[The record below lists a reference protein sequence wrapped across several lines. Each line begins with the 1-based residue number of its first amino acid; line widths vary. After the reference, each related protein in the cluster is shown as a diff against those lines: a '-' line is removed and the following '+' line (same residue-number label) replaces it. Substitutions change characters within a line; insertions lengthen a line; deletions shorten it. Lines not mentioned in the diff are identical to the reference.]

1 MTAPQSRTSPDFAAI
16 EARLGAGEPVILQA
30 RKPDDLLTPVAAYLK
45 LAQADGH
52 ACLLESVEGGAWRGR
67 YSAIGLDPDLIWQ
80 CRDGVASEARGA
92 AIEARKFTNL
102 DADPMTALRAVI
114 EDAHCALPDGAP
126 SIAAG
131 LFGYVGYDMVRY
143 LEKLPENAAPD
154 PLGTPEACLIRPRTV
169 VVFDALKQEIQV
181 YCTIRPAPGETAR
194 TAYDAAAARLQA
206 TLDILAG
213 PLPVIAAPAGRT
225 GEISSNQSEAA
236 YRAAV
241 EKARNYIRAGDAFQ
255 IVPSQRFS
263 TPFSDDSFW
272 LYRSLRRLNPSPFL
286 FYFRMDGFEI
296 AGSSP
301 EILVRLRDDTVTIR
315 PIAGTRPRG
324 ATPAEDDALEAD
336 LLAAPKECSEHLML
350 LDLGRND
357 VGRIARP
364 GSVRIT
370 SRENVERYSH
380 VMHIV
385 SNVEGD
391 LATGE
396 DAVSALFAGF
406 PAGPVSGAPKVRAME
421 IIDEL
426 EPHRR
431 GIYAGAVGYFSADG
445 GMDTCIALRTAVIK
459 DGRMHVQAGAGV
471 VLDSDPES
479 ERVETVN
486 KAMALFRAAEDVVR
500 DSRRKSGD
508 D

>member
-1 MTAPQSRTSPDFAAI
+1 MTATARSTPAPDYAAI
-16 EARLGAGEPVILQA
+16 AAALTAGEPVILSV
-30 RKPDDLLTPVAAYLK
+30 RKADDLLTPVAAYLK
-45 LAQADGH
+45 LAHADGH

-92 AIEARKFTNL
+92 AIEARRFTPIK
-102 DADPMTALRAVI
+102 ADPMTALRGVI
-114 EDAHCALPDGAP
+114 NDARCPLPEGAP

-143 LEKLPENAAPD
+143 LENLPAHAAPD

-181 YCTIRPAPGETAR
+181 YCTIRLEGR
-194 TAYDAAAARLQA
+194 TPREAYDAAAERLQT

-213 PLPVIAAPAGRT
+213 PLPAMAAPAGQS
-225 GEISSNQSEAA
+225 GEIVSNQSEAQ

-241 EKARNYIRAGDAFQ
+241 DKARTYIRAGDAFQ

-301 EILVRLRDDTVTIR
+301 EILVRLRDNTVTIR
-315 PIAGTRPRG
+315 PLAGTRPRG

-336 LLAAPKECSEHLML
+336 LLADPKERSEHLML

-370 SRENVERYSH
+370 SRETVERYSH

-391 LATGE
+391 LAEGE

-406 PAGPVSGAPKVRAME
+406 PAGTVSGAPKVRAMA

-486 KAMALFRAAEDVVR
+486 KAMALFRAA
-500 DSRRKSGD
+500 D
-508 D
+508 DAV

>member
-1 MTAPQSRTSPDFAAI
+1 VIDIQPSFTDI
-16 EARLGAGEPVILQA
+16 VEAFDRGETTVLHVTQ
-30 RKPDDLLTPVAAYLK
+30 PDDLLTPVAAYLK
-45 LAQADGH
+45 LAGSNAH
-52 ACLLESVEGGAWRGR
+52 TCLLESVEGGAWRGR
-67 YSAIGLDPDLIWQ
+67 YSAIGLDPDLVWQ
-80 CRDGVASEARGA
+80 CRDGVAEQAAGMDIARRRFSPLKA
-92 AIEARKFTNL
+92 A
-102 DADPMTALRAVI
+102 PMEALREVI
-114 EDAHCALPDGAP
+114 AGARCPLPEGAP
-126 SIAAG
+126 SIASG
-131 LFGYVGYDMVRY
+131 LFGFLGYDMVRY
-143 LEKLPENAAPD
+143 LETLPDDAATNPQD
-154 PLGTPEACLIRPRTV
+154 VPEACLMRPQTV
-169 VVFDALKQEIQV
+169 VVFDALKQEIQTF
-181 YCTIRPAPGETAR
+181 CPIRPGEFTAR
-194 TAYDAAAARLQA
+194 EAYDAARERLQM
-206 TLDILAG
+206 TLNSLRA
-213 PLPVIAAPAGRT
+213 PLVDAEPKDAQL
-225 GEISSNQSEAA
+225 GEIRSNQTEDE

-241 EKARNYIRAGDAFQ
+241 DKARSYIRAGDAFQ

-263 TPFSDDSFW
+263 ADYPADPFQ
-272 LYRSLRRLNPSPFL
+272 LYRALRRLNPSPFL
-286 FYFRMDGFEI
+286 FFFRFDGFAI

-301 EILVRLRDDTVTIR
+301 EILVRLRDDVVTVR

-324 ATPAEDDALEAD
+324 RTPAEDDALEAD
-336 LLAAPKECSEHLML
+336 LLADPKERSEHLML

-357 VGRIARP
+357 VGRVAKP

-370 SRENVERYSH
+370 AREIVERYSH

-391 LATGE
+391 LAEGE

-406 PAGPVSGAPKVRAME
+406 PAGTVSGAPKVRAME

-459 DGRMHVQAGAGV
+459 DGQMHVQAGAGV

-486 KAMALFRAAEDVVR
+486 KAAALFRAAEI
-500 DSRRKSGD
+500 SLQS
-508 D
+508 

>member
-1 MTAPQSRTSPDFAAI
+1 MTQISPDFDDVSAAYN
-16 EARLGAGEPVILQA
+16 RGETSILHA
-30 RKPDDLLTPVAAYLK
+30 CKADDLLTPVAAYLK
-45 LAQADGH
+45 LSKNQRE

-80 CRDGVASEARGA
+80 CKNGAAQEARSMA
-92 AIEARKFTNL
+92 VAQKQFT
-102 DADPMTALRAVI
+102 DIDSDPMSALRSVI
-114 EDAHCALPDGAP
+114 EDARCPLPEGAP
-126 SIAAG
+126 SIASG

-143 LEKLPENAAPD
+143 LENLPSNARPD
-154 PLGTPEACLIRPRTV
+154 PLDLPESYLIRPQTI
-169 VVFDALKQEIQV
+169 VVFDSLKQEIQV
-181 YCTIRPAPGETAR
+181 FCPVRPGEYTAR
-194 TAYDAAAARLQA
+194 EAYDGAVERLQN
-206 TLDILAG
+206 TLDTLARG
-213 PLPVIAAPAGRT
+213 LPEIAEPDTELGSVT
-225 GEISSNQSEAA
+225 SNQSDQD
-236 YRAAV
+236 YRDAV
-241 EKARNYIRAGDAFQ
+241 DKARSFIKAGDAFQ

-263 TPFSDDSFW
+263 ADYAADPFH

-286 FYFRMDGFEI
+286 FFFKLDGFSI

-301 EILVRLRDDTVTIR
+301 EILVRLRDDVVTLR

-324 ATPAEDDALEAD
+324 STPAEDDALEAD
-336 LLAAPKECSEHLML
+336 LLADPKERSEHLML

-357 VGRIARP
+357 VGRVAKP

-370 SRENVERYSH
+370 SREQVERYSH

-391 LATGE
+391 LADGE

-406 PAGPVSGAPKVRAME
+406 PAGTVSGAPKVRAME

-445 GMDTCIALRTAVIK
+445 GMDTCIALRTAIIK
-459 DGRMHVQAGAGV
+459 DGKMHVQAGAGV
-471 VLDSDPES
+471 VLDSDAES
-479 ERVETVN
+479 ERIETVN
-486 KAMALFRAAEDVVR
+486 KAAALFKAAED
-500 DSRRKSGD
+500 SLEN
-508 D
+508 